1 MQHSPCP
8 YSRMILVCLNERP
21 GGEASCGGRN
31 SKPLAEALK
40 KAVEAAGQK
49 GKIRVT
55 KTLCLGLCERG
66 PNVMIF
72 PEGVLLSGVRPED
85 VPAIVDKYVKSET
98 K

>member
-1 MQHSPCP
+1 MQENPCP
-8 YSRMILVCLNERP
+8 YARMLLVCVNERAQ
-21 GGEASCGGRN
+21 GESSCGGRD

-40 KAVEAAGQK
+40 KAVEAAGMK

-55 KTLCLGLCERG
+55 RTLCLGLCDEG

-72 PEGVLLSGVRPED
+72 PEGVLLSDVRPED